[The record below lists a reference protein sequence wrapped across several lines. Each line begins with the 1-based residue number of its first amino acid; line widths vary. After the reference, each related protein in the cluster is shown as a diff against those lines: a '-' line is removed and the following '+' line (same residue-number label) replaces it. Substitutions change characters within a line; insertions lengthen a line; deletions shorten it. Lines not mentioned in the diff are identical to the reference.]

1 MRRYTLH
8 RGRAPRGDPGTRR
21 QQAPGRR
28 DEPAERV
35 VVEVGDPRERVD
47 PLGEQRL
54 VAPDVA
60 DAGERP
66 LVEQRGADRE
76 VAAFRGAES
85 ADGLR
90 SVEVGRQEVRAEAAQ
105 GRVERFGPLLEE
117 LDDRGVEA
125 HRDGARAPRA
135 RGVPATAA
143 GASAPRAGSDATS
156 RSSGGGCAARDRRR
170 SGSGGS
176 CRAPRQI
183 GSPCRRPARSAGR
196 RPGRRSGRRSPSV
209 RRDTAAGRRR
219 SGGACR
225 PRARSGQRR
234 VSVAGAADARSV
246 RPR

>member
-8 RGRAPRGDPGTRR
+8 RGGAPRGDPGTRR

-66 LVEQRGADRE
+66 LVEQGGADRE
-76 VAAFRGAES
+76 VAAFRGAEP
-85 ADGLR
+85 ADWPPQRRSRAPGGPGRGCPARGGALR
-90 SVEVGRQEVRAEAAQ
+90 PAPRRARRPGRRSTP
-105 GRVERFGPLLEE
+105 RRRP
-117 LDDRGVEA
+117 
-125 HRDGARAPRA
+125 APRA
-135 RGVPATAA
+135 RAVPATAG
-143 GASAPRAGSDATS
+143 GASAPPAGSDATS
-156 RSSGGGCAARDRRR
+156 RSSGGGCAARGRRR

-176 CRAPRQI
+176 CPAPRRI
-183 GSPCRRPARSAGR
+183 GSPCRPPARSAGR
-196 RPGRRSGRRSPSV
+196 RPGRRSGPRSPSA

-225 PRARSGQRR
+225 PRARSGRPAVSDGSASPARR
-234 VSVAGAADARSV
+234 TRGA
-246 RPR
+246 